1 MKELTPSEELKH
13 LKLIFGEMPTASIY
27 NNLISSF
34 TIIQTRAQILL
45 SLATICLTITGFS
58 GPKIAESNLLS
69 RYSIALGLVFVL
81 VSIAFVLSGPLRIK
95 WATQLFVENMDKTM
109 EVLIQRRNLKT
120 SQYHKSMFFLAIGL
134 SFYVLSVVS
143 YLVMGKSL

>member
-13 LKLIFGEMPTASIY
+13 LKVIFGESPPAGIY

-58 GPKIAESNLLS
+58 GPKIAESNMIS
-69 RYSIALGLVFVL
+69 RYSIALGIIFVL
-81 VSIAFVLSGPLRIK
+81 ISIGFVLSGPLRIK
-95 WATQLFVENMDKTM
+95 WATQLFIENIDKTM

-120 SQYHKSMFFLAIGL
+120 TQYHQSMFFLAIGL
-134 SFYVLSVVS
+134 SFYVVSVVS
-143 YLVMGKSL
+143 FLVLGKSQ